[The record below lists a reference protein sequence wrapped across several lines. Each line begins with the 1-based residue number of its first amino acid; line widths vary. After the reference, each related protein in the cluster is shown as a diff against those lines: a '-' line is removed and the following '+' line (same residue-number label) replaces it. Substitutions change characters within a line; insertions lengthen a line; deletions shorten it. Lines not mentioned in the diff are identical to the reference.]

1 MGVTDRLQTR
11 KGKQMLGATPA
22 AAILVACMLLCT
34 ASSSSGAAVAGCPPS
49 SIVVTQSGT
58 GEWAHGQPVY
68 AVAVRNTC
76 GCAQSDVKV
85 DCAGFDTTL
94 AIDPAKLEV
103 QPAGGGGLC
112 LVNGGAPVTP
122 GRDVTFS
129 YAWSKQFGFRPV
141 SSTVAC

>member
-1 MGVTDRLQTR
+1 M
-11 KGKQMLGATPA
+11 
-22 AAILVACMLLCT
+22 
-34 ASSSSGAAVAGCPPS
+34 
-49 SIVVTQSGT
+49 
-58 GEWAHGQPVY
+58 Y

-103 QPAGGGGLC
+103 LPAGGGGGLC